1 MGRINMMMW
10 LEHLLEH
17 KVVRPIDVGFGQFI
31 VPTVTSESDYALQL
45 LVVLVSV
52 ELGKKNVCLDLNLFD
67 INNPFELHPSQQCT
81 LPDLNIALNQLDSFS
96 CISQGGSESG
106 NTPLILHDNRLY
118 LQRYWCYESE
128 LALALRQKSASD
140 SDIDFAEASQW
151 LDRLFPDS
159 LPAGEVDWQKM
170 ACATALL
177 KRFCVIT
184 GGPGTGKTTTVTKL
198 LALLVLLQRKA
209 NSDEEPDKKQIIKLV
224 TPTGKAAARL
234 TESIKGAKSRLP
246 IDVDI
251 IELIPDE
258 ASTIHRL
265 LGVKPHSSEFIHH
278 KDNPLHLDVLVVDEV
293 SMVDLPMM
301 AKLMAALPAHT
312 KVILLGD
319 KDQLASVE
327 AGSVLGDICA
337 GSGRDLCY
345 SAALLADIQSMTQM
359 DISGH
364 CDVSAQPSL
373 SDSICLLQ
381 KSHRFDDKSGIGQLA
396 KAVNRSDWF
405 GVKHLRQRN
414 VAGLSFSD
422 ISSVDYKR
430 MVEDSAHAYQP
441 YLLMVKEKQAPELI
455 IEQFNHF
462 QLLCAVRKGDFGV
475 SGLNEAIENKLVAMK
490 LINNKQLYYA
500 GKPIM
505 ISQNDYAL
513 QLFNGDI
520 GIILP
525 EGEGGQLKAWF
536 IMPDG
541 KPKPFY
547 PNRLP
552 NHDPVYAM
560 TVHKSQGSEFEQVSM
575 VLPPLN
581 QVINNKVITKELIYT
596 GITRAKTQFNL
607 FSEAKVLEMSIRQST
622 QRASGLAG
630 LLYGANLF

>member
-1 MGRINMMMW
+1 MW
-10 LEHLLEH
+10 LEELL
-17 KVVRPIDVGFGQFI
+17 KQKIIRPIDAGFARFI
-31 VPTVTSESDYALQL
+31 VPGAASPNEQSLLL

-52 ELGKKNVCLDLNLFD
+52 ELGKKNACLDLNRID
-67 INNPFELHPSQQCT
+67 INNPLDVGQAVVT
-81 LPDLNIALNQLDSFS
+81 LPDLNIALNQLDSYS
-96 CISQGGSESG
+96 CISDGGNNDV
-106 NTPLILHDNRLY
+106 NTPLILHSNRLY
-118 LQRYWCYESE
+118 LQRYWCYESQ

-140 SDIDFAEASQW
+140 SQIDFAQVSQW
-151 LDRLFPDS
+151 FEVLFADPV
-159 LPAGEVDWQKM
+159 PAGEVDWQKM

-198 LALLVLLQRKA
+198 LALQVLLQRGS
-209 NSDEEPDKKQIIKLV
+209 NSDSNSDKKQIIKLV

-234 TESIKGAKSRLP
+234 SESIKGAKSRLP
-246 IDVDI
+246 IDADI

-278 KDNPLHLDVLVVDEV
+278 KDNRLHLDVLVVDEV

-301 AKLMAALPAHT
+301 AKLMAALPEHT

-345 SAALLADIQSMTQM
+345 SSALLADIESMTQM

-364 CDVSAQPSL
+364 CDVSNEPSL

-405 GVKHLRQRN
+405 GVKHLRQQN
-414 VAGLSFSD
+414 VASLSFSD
-422 ISSVDYKR
+422 ISPVDYKR

-441 YLLMVKEKQAPELI
+441 YLTMVEEEQLPELI
-455 IEQFNHF
+455 IEQFNRF

-475 SGLNEAIENKLVAMK
+475 SGLNDAIEKELVRIG
-490 LINNKQLYYA
+490 LIDNRQLYYV

-513 QLFNGDI
+513 ELFNGDI
-520 GIILP
+520 GIILKDQDSD
-525 EGEGGQLKAWF
+525 QLKAWF
-536 IMPDG
+536 IAPDG
-541 KPKPFY
+541 KPKSYY

-552 NHDPVYAM
+552 SHDPVYAM

-607 FSEAKVLEMSIRQST
+607 FSESKVLEMSIRQST

-630 LLYGANLF
+630 LLYGG

>member
-1 MGRINMMMW
+1 MQSMKSW
-10 LEHLLEH
+10 LDQLLEL
-17 KVVRPIDVGFGQFI
+17 KIIRPIDAGFGRFI
-31 VPTVTSESDYALQL
+31 VPSVVTQSDDSLLL
-45 LVVLVSV
+45 LVVLISV
-52 ELGKKNVCLDLNLFD
+52 ELGKKNACLDLNRFD
-67 INNPFELHPSQQCT
+67 INNPLDVGQAVVT
-81 LPDLNIALNQLDSFS
+81 LPDLNIALNQLDSYS
-96 CISQGGSESG
+96 CISHRGSESG

-128 LALALRQKSASD
+128 LALALRQKSAND
-140 SDIDFAEASQW
+140 SQINLAEVSQW
-151 LDRLFPDS
+151 FNVLFPDEV
-159 LPAGEVDWQKM
+159 PAGEVDWQKM

-198 LALLVLLQRKA
+198 LALQVLMQRSNAPDA
-209 NSDEEPDKKQIIKLV
+209 NPDKKQIIKLV

-234 TESIKGAKSRLP
+234 SESIKGAKSRLP
-246 IDVDI
+246 LDTDV

-345 SAALLADIQSMTQM
+345 SSALLADIQSITEM

-364 CDVSAQPSL
+364 CAVSAEPSL

-405 GVKHLRQRN
+405 GVKHLRQQN
-414 VAGLSFSD
+414 VAHLSFSD
-422 ISSVDYKR
+422 ILPVDYRR
-430 MVEDSAHAYQP
+430 MVRESAEAYQP
-441 YLLMVKEKQAPELI
+441 YLLMIKEGYLPQEI
-455 IEQFNHF
+455 IEQFNCF

-475 SGLNEAIENKLVAMK
+475 SGLNEAIEKELVRIG
-490 LINNKQLYYA
+490 LIDNRQLYYV

-513 QLFNGDI
+513 ELFNGDI
-520 GIILP
+520 GIILKDQDS
-525 EGEGGQLKAWF
+525 EQLKAWF
-536 IMPDG
+536 IAPDG
-541 KPKPFY
+541 KPKSYY

-552 NHDPVYAM
+552 SHDPVYAM

-575 VLPPLN
+575 VLPPIN

-607 FSEAKVLEMSIRQST
+607 FSEAKVLELSIRQST
-622 QRASGLAG
+622 ERSSGLAG
-630 LLYGANLF
+630 LLYGG